1 MSSFTMDSVVGGSEV
16 AAPIVGGG
24 ASLVS
29 SLQALSI
36 VDATAL
42 PRLIPFERCSGRSVK
57 YKLMVAAVEK
67 ITNNLTTMTKCYVWL
82 DFGCINQ
89 DLGAC
94 DEYY

>member
-1 MSSFTMDSVVGGSEV
+1 MPVEYLVRSTFTMDSVVGDSEV

-42 PRLIPFERCSGRSVK
+42 PRLIPFEVFR
-57 YKLMVAAVEK
+57 
-67 ITNNLTTMTKCYVWL
+67 T
-82 DFGCINQ
+82 
-89 DLGAC
+89 LGQVQAHGGSC
-94 DEYY
+94 GENYE